1 MKGPL
6 IMVKFNPYHS
16 LRLVGVLLLAACITS
31 CLAASLVLPYGLGSK
46 VNINDQD
53 VGRPLHM
60 LCSDLRYRDIGDETN
75 NYDLADPV
83 YLDTDGDEDGYVETN
98 DIRITPFSVFPPGSK
113 VKRTDPDINA
123 ALIRLKNWS
132 IACFDLNGN
141 EIYDL
146 YDQLYLH
153 DKNMGNETALGDIRI
168 TSSRNYPSG
177 SKVMESDIDIN
188 RPVFDLMGIMSGDD
202 DQVCIR
208 FYNANGNY
216 LIQDAGKVI
225 SYQLDDF
232 ATPIYDSPDQVYLD
246 TISPDERDR
255 STPFMGHVD
264 VNDLRLSI

>member
-1 MKGPL
+1 
-6 IMVKFNPYHS
+6 MVKFNSYHS

-53 VGRPLHM
+53 VGRPLYM
-60 LCSDLRYRDIGDETN
+60 LCPDLKYRDTGDEIN
-75 NYDLADPV
+75 NYDLSDPV

-123 ALIRLKNWS
+123 ALIRLRNWS

-146 YDQLYLH
+146 CDQLYLH
-153 DKNMGNETALGDIRI
+153 NSDMGNETALGDIRV
-168 TSSRNYPSG
+168 TSSMYYQSG
-177 SKVMESDIDIN
+177 SKVKNFDNDFNKPI
-188 RPVFDLMGIMSGDD
+188 FDLMGIMSGDD

-216 LIQDAGKVI
+216 LIQDADKI
-225 SYQLDDF
+225 SYPLEDF
-232 ATPIYDSPDQVYLD
+232 AKPIYDSPDQVYLD
-246 TISPDERDR
+246 IISPDERDR
-255 STPFMGHVD
+255 STPSIGHVD
-264 VNDLRLSI
+264 VNDRRLSI